1 MQTQLLAASE
11 SPFDSI
17 SPFMEM
23 GAYEALWAREKMSFK
38 AIADLVRDARDTPL
52 SAFVPE
58 KETTEYADRVFS
70 MLRARGLT
78 DFGVHVRPD
87 YSYPE
92 KLLEAD
98 HPVELLYYRGHW
110 DLIYSPSVAIVG
122 TRHPSEEGMRRARR
136 LAAMLI
142 DDGYTVV
149 SGLAAGIDTAALT
162 AAIARGGNTIAV
174 IGTSIDHTYPKQ
186 NSALQEQIASE
197 HLLISQVPVW
207 RYSQQSPV
215 GNRLFFPERNI
226 TMSAITKATVIVEAG
241 ETSGTLVQAR
251 AALKQG
257 RKLFILDSCFHNS
270 SITWP
275 QKFEKLGALR
285 VKDFSDI
292 QDVLGRAEQAVE
304 N

>member
-1 MQTQLLAASE
+1 
-11 SPFDSI
+11 
-17 SPFMEM
+17 
-23 GAYEALWAREKMSFK
+23 
-38 AIADLVRDARDTPL
+38 
-52 SAFVPE
+52 
-58 KETTEYADRVFS
+58 
-70 MLRARGLT
+70 
-78 DFGVHVRPD
+78 
-87 YSYPE
+87 
-92 KLLEAD
+92 
-98 HPVELLYYRGHW
+98 
-110 DLIYSPSVAIVG
+110 
-122 TRHPSEEGMRRARR
+122 MRRARR